1 MLRGFQMTLSE
12 DRMAELRSLAGP
24 HLEPGEQVL
33 SGALGQVV
41 PSAWVILLGVIL
53 YAMLIKSWQLVFT
66 DQRLLAIRVGSLRWR
81 SLQTT
86 GETLSFPWS
95 EMVSVRLER
104 KQLADAL
111 SFSTSR
117 DKVTY
122 QNLRKCNI
130 EALRAALRSVRPDLF
145 PA

>member
-1 MLRGFQMTLSE
+1 MLRGLEMTLGE

-33 SGALGQVV
+33 SGALGQVL
-41 PSAWVILLGVIL
+41 PSAWVILLGIIL
-53 YAMLIKSWQLVFT
+53 YVMLTKSWQLVLT
-66 DQRLLAIRVGSLRWR
+66 DRRLLAIRVGSFRWR
-81 SLQTT
+81 WLQPT

-95 EMVSVRLER
+95 EMVSVQLER

-111 SFSTSR
+111 SFSTGR
-117 DKVTY
+117 DKITY
-122 QNLRKCNI
+122 QNLRKCNV